1 MAFGSRRFKKTSSS
15 DGRSNAPNYDHEY
28 SGPVEESGFHLT
40 PALTDASQLS
50 AADLPVDLDVLGE
63 NVLGGEV
70 LGGGVLDGGVFAAAD
85 LPVATSTS
93 AATEVTHDG
102 VITTPS
108 AALCAITQRT
118 ADELTGTRLHLLVAE
133 AADQATVERLLASA
147 LDGSSTQ
154 HEIQIASGA
163 STTWVSLSGWRQR
176 LSPTSPI
183 MLMIEPVQG
192 RSRVE
197 DPVEAIIDRSPSGMA
212 RIDANLNCRYV
223 NNQWTDITGQPV
235 AGAFGHGWLDMIDL
249 EGRSEFVSALR
260 ESLAEGKGLRGRL
273 RLVTSAGDFRWVE
286 LVTTPVGGH
295 GAGMNEVVASFAD
308 ITDDLEAARRAEE
321 LTRVLEATPDLVAML
336 DPKGH
341 RIIWANDAFR
351 KFLGG
356 QVNPRL
362 ANHFDVHSQTQWD
375 SLALPS
381 IARNDSWQGELTLA
395 NGVGDE
401 IPVSVVL
408 VAHRDQS
415 DAIENLSFMARDLTD
430 LRNAERQVRATEV
443 RLAALVEHASDL
455 VALLDGDGRVLYTS
469 PAVTRVLGYVSGAL
483 DGTTLPKIIH
493 PDDVDRAVATAAL
506 VLEVPNRTA
515 RIQCRVARSD
525 ETFRHL
531 EVVVTNLLD
540 NPAIGGVVLNARDV
554 TDRVEA
560 AAELEERAYHDALTG
575 LPNRALLLQ
584 RVREALDRARA
595 QDRLVAVL
603 FLDLDRFKVVN
614 DSLGHAA
621 GDELLIEVARR
632 LNRVV
637 RDTDTVSRLG
647 GDEFVVVI
655 DIEDKEESVLA
666 ADRFRREIAEPIIL
680 GSESMVVT
688 TSIGIAVS
696 DGSDEPADLLRDA
709 DTALYRAKETGR
721 DRADEFDDQLRTRAV
736 NRLDMERRLRAALD
750 DEGPG
755 AILVHYQPIVEL
767 ASGRVIG
774 AEALVRLRDDDGLV
788 RRPSEFVDV
797 AEETGLISQL
807 GRSVLSSAA
816 RQLTMWDNRGQS
828 PLSIS
833 VNVSP
838 RQLADPRF
846 ASLVAAEL
854 TAIGLEPER
863 MTLELTESALID
875 ANPVT
880 EKVLAELTDL
890 GVCIGLDDF
899 GTGFSSLAYLK
910 RFPITF
916 VKIDRSFVD
925 GLGTEDDDTAIV
937 RAIIAL
943 AHSLGLLV
951 TAEGVETAT
960 QLRLLQQLGCDR
972 AQGNLLGETVG
983 VTSFDPLPRRLID
996 LTSPLPVR

>member
-1 MAFGSRRFKKTSSS
+1 MAFGSRRLKKTSSS
-15 DGRSNAPNYDHEY
+15 GGRSNAPDYDHEY
-28 SGPVEESGFHLT
+28 QAENDAQTESDFAAFSETNGARLSPALDNSVSGFNGEMIDLT
-40 PALTDASQLS
+40 EDPEVAAQTGDFDQESVASEAS
-50 AADLPVDLDVLGE
+50 
-63 NVLGGEV
+63 
-70 LGGGVLDGGVFAAAD
+70 
-85 LPVATSTS
+85 
-93 AATEVTHDG
+93 EVTHDG
-102 VITTPS
+102 IITDPS
-108 AALCAITQRT
+108 PTLCAVTQM
-118 ADELTGTRLHLLVAE
+118 AAEDLIGTRLHMLVAE
-133 AADQATVERLLASA
+133 PADQATVDRLLQSA
-147 LDGSSTQ
+147 LDGSSSQ
-154 HEIQIASGA
+154 HEIQITSG
-163 STTWVSLSGWRQR
+163 SGTTWVAFSGWRQR
-176 LSPTSPI
+176 LSPTSSI
-183 MLMIEPVQG
+183 MLMAEPIRG
-192 RSRVE
+192 RARVE

-223 NNQWTDITGQPV
+223 NNRWTEITGQPV
-235 AGAFGHGWLDMIDL
+235 AGAFGHGWLDMVDL
-249 EGRSEFVSALR
+249 EGRSDFVSALR
-260 ESLAEGKGLRGRL
+260 ESLTEGRGLRGRL

-286 LVTTPVGGH
+286 LVTTPVSGH
-295 GAGMNEVVASFAD
+295 GSGINEAVASFAD

-341 RIIWANDAFR
+341 RILWANDAFR

-362 ANHFDVHSQTQWD
+362 VNHFDLSSQTLWD
-375 SLALPS
+375 VNALPS
-381 IARNDSWQGELTLA
+381 IARRDSWQGELTLTS
-395 NGVGDE
+395 GLGE
-401 IPVSVVL
+401 IIPVSVVL
-408 VAHRDQS
+408 VAHRDPNGRV
-415 DAIENLSFMARDLTD
+415 ENLSFIARDLTD
-430 LRNAERQVRATEV
+430 LRNAELQLRATEV

-455 VALLDGDGRVLYTS
+455 VALVDKNGRVVYTS
-469 PAVTRVLGYVSGAL
+469 PAVTRVLGFAAGSL
-483 DGTTLPKIIH
+483 DGLGLAQIIH
-493 PDDVDRAVATAAL
+493 PDDIDRVRETSAT

-515 RIQCRVARSD
+515 SIEARVLRSD
-525 ETFRHL
+525 DTWRHL
-531 EVVVTNLLD
+531 EVVVTNLID

-575 LPNRALLLQ
+575 LPNRSLLLQ
-584 RVREALDRARA
+584 RVREALDRAAA
-595 QDRLVAVL
+595 QNRLVAVL

-621 GDELLIEVARR
+621 GDELLVEVARR
-632 LNRVV
+632 LNSVV
-637 RDTDTVSRLG
+637 RDVDTVSRLG

-655 DIEDKEESVLA
+655 GIEDKEESVLA

-688 TSIGIAVS
+688 TSIGIATS
-696 DGSDEPADLLRDA
+696 DGSDDPADLLRDA

-750 DEGPG
+750 EEGPG
-755 AILVHYQPIVEL
+755 AVVVHYQPIIEL

-774 AEALVRLRDDDGLV
+774 AEALVRLRDDDGQV

-807 GRSVLSSAA
+807 GRSVLGSAA
-816 RQLTMWDNRGQS
+816 RQLTLWDNRGQS
-828 PLSIS
+828 PLSVS

-880 EKVLAELTDL
+880 EQVLAELTEL
-890 GVCIGLDDF
+890 GVRIGLDDF

-916 VKIDRSFVD
+916 VKIDQSFVD

-983 VTSFDPLPRRLID
+983 VTSFDPLPRRLVD
-996 LTSPLPVR
+996 LTAPIPSRRP

>member
-1 MAFGSRRFKKTSSS
+1 MAFGSRRLKKTSSS
-15 DGRSNAPNYDHEY
+15 DGRSNAPNYEHEY
-28 SGPVEESGFHLT
+28 PSFEQNDADPLAFEPHDALDAVGGSLSGRHGLS
-40 PALTDASQLS
+40 PALVDSGRLFDTAG
-50 AADLPVDLDVLGE
+50 DLNGDLGE
-63 NVLGGEV
+63 SDPG
-70 LGGGVLDGGVFAAAD
+70 
-85 LPVATSTS
+85 ATET
-93 AATEVTHDG
+93 TEVTHDG
-102 VITTPS
+102 IIVVPS
-108 AALCAITQRT
+108 AMLCAITQRT
-118 ADELTGTRLHLLVAE
+118 ADDLIGTRLHMLVAE
-133 AADQATVERLLASA
+133 PADQATIDRLLQSA
-147 LDGSSTQ
+147 LDGSSSQ
-154 HEIQIASGA
+154 REIQILSGTG
-163 STTWVSLSGWRQR
+163 STWVSFSGWRQR
-176 LSPTSPI
+176 LSPTSSI
-183 MLMIEPVQG
+183 MLMVEPVQG
-192 RSRVE
+192 RARIE

-223 NNQWTDITGQPV
+223 NNRWTEITGQPI

-249 EGRSEFVSALR
+249 EGRSDFVSALR
-260 ESLAEGKGLRGRL
+260 DSLAEGKGLRGRL

-295 GAGMNEVVASFAD
+295 GAGINEVVASFAD

-336 DPKGH
+336 DRKGH
-341 RIIWANDAFR
+341 RILWANDAFR

-356 QVNPRL
+356 QINPQL
-362 ANHFDVHSQTQWD
+362 ANHFDAHSQTRWD
-375 SLALPS
+375 ANALPS
-381 IARNDSWQGELTLA
+381 IARNDSWQGELTLT
-395 NGVGDE
+395 NGVGE
-401 IPVSVVL
+401 ETPVSVVL
-408 VAHRDQS
+408 VAHRDPNE
-415 DAIENLSFMARDLTD
+415 DIENLSFIARDLTD
-430 LRNAERQVRATEV
+430 LRNAERKVRATEV

-455 VALLDGDGRVLYTS
+455 VALLDRAGRVIYTS
-469 PAVTRVLGYVSGAL
+469 PAVTRVLGYASGSL
-483 DGTTLPKIIH
+483 DGTILPEVIH
-493 PDDVDRAVATAAL
+493 PDDVERAIAIAQN

-525 ETFRHL
+525 ETWRHL

-584 RVREALDRARA
+584 RVQEALDRAST
-595 QDRLVAVL
+595 QNRLVAVL

-632 LNRVV
+632 LNQVV
-637 RDTDTVSRLG
+637 RDSDTVARLG

-655 DIEDKEESVLA
+655 NIEDKEESVLA
-666 ADRFRREIAEPIIL
+666 ADRFRKEIAAPIML

-750 DEGPG
+750 PDGPG
-755 AILVHYQPIVEL
+755 AILVHYQPIIEL

-774 AEALVRLRDDDGLV
+774 AEALVRLRDDDGQV

-807 GRSVLSSAA
+807 GRSVLGSAA
-816 RQLTMWDNRGQS
+816 RQLTLWDARGQS
-828 PLSIS
+828 PLTIS

-846 ASLVAAEL
+846 ASLVAADL
-854 TAIGLEPER
+854 IAIGLEPER

-880 EKVLAELTDL
+880 EKVLAELTEL

-916 VKIDRSFVD
+916 VKIDQSFVD

-996 LTSPLPVR
+996 LTSPVPIRQV